1 VRALSYITVETVFG
15 VWLFMLALL
24 DLGVADVNASAM
36 FPAITLVRHWMIRG
50 LDGHGAE
57 ME

>member
-1 VRALSYITVETVFG
+1 LSYITVETVFG